1 MIRMRFGTDALAHVR
16 FAVSPLIET
25 HGSVKVLDD
34 PGGQALHVPWSIEA
48 RRRADD
54 LDLSV
59 LRALQPRGVYTPD
72 FVHPPPTGPLAE
84 LEDELAQMVATPTGE
99 VRAEVRDSYRG
110 RPLPPVLAPFLTD
123 PAAAVRD
130 LAQLIR
136 VYWDRTLAGHW
147 PRIRALLEGD
157 VLYRARQI
165 ADGGA
170 QRLFA
175 DIDPTVRWA
184 DDVLSIDKRADE
196 TIELDER
203 GLLFVPSVFVWPA
216 VLIISEPPW
225 QPTIIYPARG
235 VGTLWETARPVAPE
249 ALAALLGRVR
259 AAILF
264 ALGTPRST
272 TDLAVAL
279 GVSAGGVSQHLAILR
294 DAGLVNGHR
303 TGRVVLYMRSPAAE
317 DLLAAA
323 SRPGPQPPARRRAWS
338 ASS

>member
-34 PGGQALHVPWSIEA
+34 PGGQALHVPWAIEA
-48 RRRADD
+48 RRRSDD

-59 LRALQPRGVYTPD
+59 MRALQPRDVYTPD
-72 FVHPPPTGPLAE
+72 FVHPPPSSPLAE
-84 LEDELAQMVATPTGE
+84 LEDELAQMAATPAGE

-110 RPLPPVLAPFLTD
+110 RPLPPVLAPFLSE

-130 LAQLIR
+130 LAALIR
-136 VYWDRTLAGHW
+136 VYWDRTLAAHW

-175 DIDPTVRWA
+175 DIDPTVGWA
-184 DDVLSIDKRADE
+184 DDVLSIDKANCADE

-235 VGTLWETARPVAPE
+235 VGTLWETPRAVAPE
-249 ALAALLGRVR
+249 ALAALVGRVR
-259 AAILF
+259 AAILL
-264 ALGTPRST
+264 ALGAPRST
-272 TDLAVAL
+272 TDLANTL
-279 GVSAGGVSQHLAILR
+279 GISAGGISQHLAILR
-294 DAGLVNGHR
+294 DAGLVHGHR
-303 TGRVVLYMRSPAAE
+303 TGRVVLYLRSPAAE
-317 DLLAAA
+317 NLLAAA
-323 SRPGPQPPARRRAWS
+323 APQPV
-338 ASS
+338 

>member
-25 HGSVKVLDD
+25 HGSVKVLHDD
-34 PGGQALHVPWSIEA
+34 AGGQALHAPWSIEA
-48 RRRADD
+48 RRHSEG

-59 LRALQPRGVYTPD
+59 LRALQPHGVYTPD
-72 FVHPPPTGPLAE
+72 FVHPPPSGPLAE
-84 LEDELAQMVATPTGE
+84 LDDELARMAATPAGE
-99 VRAEVRDSYRG
+99 VRAEVRESYHG
-110 RPLPPVLAPFLTD
+110 RALPPVLTPFLTD
-123 PAAAVRD
+123 PDAAVGD
-130 LAQLIR
+130 LASLIR

-184 DDVLSIDKRADE
+184 DDVLSIDKCADE

-216 VLIISEPPW
+216 VLIITEPPW

-235 VGTLWETARPVAPE
+235 VGMLWETARPVAPE
-249 ALAALLGRVR
+249 ALASLLGRTR

-264 ALGTPRST
+264 ALGAPRST
-272 TDLAVAL
+272 TDLARTL
-279 GVSAGGVSQHLAILR
+279 GASAGGISQHLAILR
-294 DAGLVNGHR
+294 DAGLVNAHR
-303 TGRVVLYMRSPAAE
+303 TGRVVLYLRSPTAE
-317 DLLAAA
+317 DLLTAA
-323 SRPGPQPPARRRAWS
+323 SPPDPAAQRV
-338 ASS
+338 